1 MIESPNMTYNFELNE
16 ELNPIDIK
24 NHVLDI
30 LKERFVGGSKTHIE
44 FYDDRWN
51 FACPFC
57 GDSSADSSKKR
68 GNIYLND
75 YHFHCF
81 NCGEHKTL
89 LYFLKSFDRD
99 FRTGSVLSFVE
110 KRKIESGDTGFSNN
124 SSERVSDIL
133 GQDIIEYAIPK
144 TTFFERMGLTE
155 IQDNKRAMAYLLGRE
170 QKRFENFGWDAK
182 RNILYIFNLDNNK
195 EKILGYQIRRF
206 SENGPK
212 YLTYEMSAMY
222 KELGISY
229 DQELMKRYDPLSTIF
244 GCLSVDLSSPIT
256 IFEGPLDSF
265 LMPNSLALCSLQ
277 KKPPFLTKHT
287 RFLFDYDKSGIEK
300 SLQLLKEGFNVF
312 MWSKFFSENI
322 GFEHF
327 LDKSK
332 VDYSDIVIYAKK
344 INKKI
349 DFNQYFTNNFLNAI
363 WIGKTNKKKR
373 F

>member
-1 MIESPNMTYNFELNE
+1 
-16 ELNPIDIK
+16 
-24 NHVLDI
+24 
-30 LKERFVGGSKTHIE
+30 
-44 FYDDRWN
+44 
-51 FACPFC
+51 
-57 GDSSADSSKKR
+57 
-68 GNIYLND
+68 
-75 YHFHCF
+75 
-81 NCGEHKTL
+81 
-89 LYFLKSFDRD
+89 
-99 FRTGSVLSFVE
+99 
-110 KRKIESGDTGFSNN
+110 
-124 SSERVSDIL
+124 
-133 GQDIIEYAIPK
+133 
-144 TTFFERMGLTE
+144 MGLTE